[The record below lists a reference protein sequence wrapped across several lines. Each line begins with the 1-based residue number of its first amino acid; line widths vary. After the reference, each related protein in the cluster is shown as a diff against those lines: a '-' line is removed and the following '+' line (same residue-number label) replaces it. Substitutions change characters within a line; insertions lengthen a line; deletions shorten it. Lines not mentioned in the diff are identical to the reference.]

1 MVVDKKGK
9 MLTAREYPSMV
20 LIEVKAW
27 DTVITLSYP
36 GMDDVSVNVPDI
48 NTVTDTQSEVF
59 GEKCQGVD
67 MGEITGR
74 WLSEVQLSV

>member
-20 LIEVKAW
+20 LIEVKAL

-36 GMDDVSVNVPDI
+36 GMEDVSVNVPDI